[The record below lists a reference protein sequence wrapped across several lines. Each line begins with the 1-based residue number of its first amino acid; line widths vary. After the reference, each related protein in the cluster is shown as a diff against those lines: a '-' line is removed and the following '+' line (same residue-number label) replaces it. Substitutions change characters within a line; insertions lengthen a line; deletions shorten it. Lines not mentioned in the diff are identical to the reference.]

1 MKLIAT
7 KDFTAHMDGEVMTLS
22 KGEPF
27 KGTPKVADQLLASG
41 LLEKPVKGEPFKGTP
56 KVADQLLASGLLEK
70 PVKKPTERK
79 EKND

>member
-1 MKLIAT
+1 MQLIAT
-7 KDFTAHMDGEVMTLS
+7 KDFTAHMDGKDMTLS

-27 KGTPKVADQLLASG
+27 KGTAKVTDQLLAN
-41 LLEKPVKGEPFKGTP
+41 
-56 KVADQLLASGLLEK
+56 GLLEK